1 MSACTS
7 HARAWFRN
15 MHFELIVIEH
25 WLIRAGLFDNSVAL
39 YPEQAA
45 NSRRSVRRQAGI
57 TREITPI
64 FSVPEIHKAG
74 EQDWTGTNQDR
85 SAEKPDGSRSS
96 LQGAEQTRIASRS
109 WHGKWSYCAIKT
121 PVAWGVYHAAITKT
135 EHGSCLRTGRCIG
148 TSSSNQWALSSR
160 GVVGDGVAAVSHQ
173 DGD

>member
-1 MSACTS
+1 
-7 HARAWFRN
+7 

-74 EQDWTGTNQDR
+74 EQDWTG
-85 SAEKPDGSRSS
+85 
-96 LQGAEQTRIASRS
+96 
-109 WHGKWSYCAIKT
+109 H
-121 PVAWGVYHAAITKT
+121 
-135 EHGSCLRTGRCIG
+135 
-148 TSSSNQWALSSR
+148 
-160 GVVGDGVAAVSHQ
+160 
-173 DGD
+173 